1 MSVRRF
7 QFFRDLWYATPVNLR
22 YTLRRIFYLP
32 SDLKD
37 KLSGNSHKY
46 IPPKG
51 KIFTGSSVD
60 AKKYLKE
67 ARHQVDLLKNFANL
81 QPNSHVLDVGSG
93 LGRTAIALS
102 EYLTT
107 NAKYEGFDVVKK
119 GVDWCKQGIGKDF
132 SNFNFTYVPLF
143 NDLYNS
149 SKNKAD
155 EFQFP
160 YPDSQFDLTF
170 SFSVFTHMKLKE
182 IDHYFQEINRV
193 LKPSGKSLNTFF
205 LYDDSDADYISK
217 IEGFS
222 FPVDRG
228 NYKLMNE
235 KVEGANIAIHKNE
248 IHRMAKKH
256 GLQVVL
262 IQDGFWKYGK
272 DKSHSNEYQDIV
284 VVEKIA

>member
-1 MSVRRF
+1 
-7 QFFRDLWYATPVNLR
+7 
-22 YTLRRIFYLP
+22 
-32 SDLKD
+32 
-37 KLSGNSHKY
+37 
-46 IPPKG
+46 
-51 KIFTGSSVD
+51 
-60 AKKYLKE
+60 
-67 ARHQVDLLKNFANL
+67 
-81 QPNSHVLDVGSG
+81 
-93 LGRTAIALS
+93 
-102 EYLTT
+102 
-107 NAKYEGFDVVKK
+107 
-119 GVDWCKQGIGKDF
+119 
-132 SNFNFTYVPLF
+132 
-143 NDLYNS
+143 
-149 SKNKAD
+149 
-155 EFQFP
+155 
-160 YPDSQFDLTF
+160 LTF